1 MKRIEKMKE
10 NERRLKGKTIIG
22 IDPAKSKHQA
32 LVLTPEGTASGK
44 SFSFAVSHTGFTE
57 TLPQRLNQ
65 RTDEQADLV
74 FAIETSC
81 ALWQRLALHLHEQ
94 GQEVVL
100 VSPFSTHHARASLTR
115 DFSRTDAK
123 DAHLIAQLARQGAY
137 NPMPD
142 HSDHERALHRMAIS
156 YDKLR
161 KTLQQHYG
169 RLRALVER
177 LFPELLT
184 VLTLDTK
191 TARYLL
197 REALTPAEF
206 MALDPA
212 HIVPG
217 MQRASRCQHGLE
229 TLERLKTL
237 TRQSIG
243 QRRGQE
249 ELHAERLAAAS
260 WLDLITVLEQP
271 QAAVSAALVA
281 AAQAHPW
288 FAPITSLRGISE
300 VLAALFIAELR
311 DPARFT
317 HWKQI
322 EAFAG
327 LNLYVCDSGQYRGR
341 RRITHLGNARL
352 RWVLFQMVSQTSKYV
367 PEVRLKYLQRRLKH
381 GGSRDKHLVAA
392 IPQLLGLLWALVRQ
406 GRRYEQRTETLE
418 RLKQLEARYQA
429 LQRKKKPRREGTRQ
443 QVA

>member
-1 MKRIEKMKE
+1 MKRIEKMQE
-10 NERRLKGKTIIG
+10 NERRLRGKTIIG

-32 LVLTPEGTASGK
+32 LVITPEGTTAGK
-44 SFSFAVSHTGFTE
+44 SFSFATSHTGFTE
-57 TLPQRLNQ
+57 TLPQRLDQ
-65 RTDEQADLV
+65 RTQNTDERV

-81 ALWQRLALHLHEQ
+81 ALWQTLALHLHEH
-94 GQEVVL
+94 GHDVVL

-115 DFSRTDAK
+115 DFSRTDPK

-137 NPMPD
+137 HALPD
-142 HSDHERALHRMAIS
+142 HSDHERALHRMAIC

-212 HIVPG
+212 RIVPG
-217 MQRASRCQHGLE
+217 MQRASRCQHGQE
-229 TLERLKTL
+229 TLERLQAL
-237 TRQSIG
+237 ARQSIG
-243 QRRGQE
+243 QRRGSE
-249 ELHAERLAAAS
+249 ELLAERLAAET
-260 WLDLITVLEQP
+260 WLDLIEVLEQR
-271 QAAVSAALVA
+271 QAALSANLVTA
-281 AAQAHPW
+281 AREHPW
-288 FAPITSLRGISE
+288 FAPITSLRGISSL
-300 VLAALFIAELR
+300 LAALFIAELR

-327 LNLYVCDSGQYRGR
+327 YNLYVCDSGQYRGR

-352 RWVLFQMVSQTSKYV
+352 RWVLFQMASQTSKYV
-367 PEVRLKYLQRRLKH
+367 PEVRLKYLERRLKH

-392 IPQLLGLLWALVRQ
+392 IPQLLQLLWALMRR
-406 GRRYEQRTETLE
+406 GRLYEPRAEPLE

-429 LQRKKKPRREGTRQ
+429 VQRKKKRRPQGTRQ